1 MPLFSTTTKIDL
13 ISMKPFKCTSK
24 KLHFSHQKIACRG
37 RRGGDASLSGAL
49 GNVMF
54 LSSTVVQNLHVTFN
68 SFIICIID

>member
-13 ISMKPFKCTSK
+13 ISMKPFKCMSK
-24 KLHFSHQKIACRG
+24 KMHFSHQNIACRG
-37 RRGGDASLSGAL
+37 RRGDASLSGAL
-49 GNVMF
+49 INVMF

>member
-13 ISMKPFKCTSK
+13 ISMKPFKCMSK
-24 KLHFSHQKIACRG
+24 KNAFFPSKYCTSRKK
-37 RRGGDASLSGAL
+37 GDASLSGAL
-49 GNVMF
+49 VNVMF